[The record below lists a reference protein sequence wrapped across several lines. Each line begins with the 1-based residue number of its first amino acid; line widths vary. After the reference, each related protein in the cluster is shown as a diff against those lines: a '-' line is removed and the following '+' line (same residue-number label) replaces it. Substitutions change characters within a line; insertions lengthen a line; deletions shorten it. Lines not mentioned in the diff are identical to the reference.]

1 MSCQGWLRSRD
12 GTCCAGA
19 VRGEAGKFGLPAR
32 VRDEAPGRRIACVAD
47 RRGPGS
53 IGRSLTL
60 ESPLRVT
67 LRGLAT
73 LLIVALAGSYALTS
87 ASEASAT
94 ERGTPAGSANAGILD
109 LFAARTEAASTTPES
124 TRPPFAPVTS
134 TAAAAFP
141 AAAAAATTVAAAPA
155 SVSAAVPAIST
166 PTAGSGD
173 PAASNVTRLSVSWGG
188 IERRWVLVA
197 PAGGT
202 GPVDLL
208 VALHGVGNDGTQ
220 MRGLGFESLAIPDG
234 VAVAFPD
241 AAYGAW
247 NDGRPGADVL
257 SPDGRGADDIG
268 FLRTVIFR
276 SGMSMQRS
284 VRSVGVVG
292 FSNGAMM
299 AARAACEMSDVVS
312 VVAIVA
318 GSAPEGFQGGC
329 RPQSPVSVAVVA
341 SKGDPVVPFDG
352 GQVASFLGRSR
363 GRVSGVDA
371 TVAFWRQVDAC
382 RANATTPTAPAV
394 PPVGASESDR
404 CDGTRRVARYATE
417 DAVHEWRRTGGFDT
431 TAVVWSFVRSGLRRL
446 ASDDDL
452 ARAGIT
458 IIS

>member
-1 MSCQGWLRSRD
+1 LRSRD

-19 VRGEAGKFGLPAR
+19 VRGEAGKSGLPAR
-32 VRDEAPGRRIACVAD
+32 VRDDASGRRLARVAD
-47 RRGPGS
+47 RRGPVS
-53 IGRSLTL
+53 VGRG
-60 ESPLRVT
+60 VT
-67 LRGLAT
+67 LRVLVT
-73 LLIVALAGSYALTS
+73 CLIVALVGSYALTS
-87 ASEASAT
+87 VSAASAAD
-94 ERGTPAGSANAGILD
+94 GTGPVGSAHAGILD
-109 LFAARTEAASTTPES
+109 LFAARIATTESAPTRPASTRPAS
-124 TRPPFAPVTS
+124 TATASTAPPFAPVT
-134 TAAAAFP
+134 AAS
-141 AAAAAATTVAAAPA
+141 AAAATAVAAAP
-155 SVSAAVPAIST
+155 SVPAAVPAISS
-166 PTAGSGD
+166 PTAASGD
-173 PAASNVTRLSVSWGG
+173 PVVSSVTRLSVSWGG
-188 IERRWVLVA
+188 LERRWVLVA

-220 MRGLGFESLAIPDG
+220 MRGLGFEGLAIPDG

-318 GSAPEGFQGGC
+318 GSAPEGFQSAC

-382 RANATTPTAPAV
+382 RTNATTPTAPAV

-417 DAVHEWRRTGGFDT
+417 DAAHEWRRAGGFDT